1 MRFSHIDRRLW
12 LLVNVSFISL
22 LIVGY
27 RLGLGVIFSNP
38 VRLSLIVGLYN
49 LFFVISVPS
58 VMQWGDAYTMWGVI
72 SDIALL
78 YAIYLSLKHVY
89 SFYYLFFVVLSVVAS
104 CLLGRK
110 FFRFLLVAALVPG
123 VFLSS
128 PSTWHFIISVAVMVA
143 VAIWGGRGR
152 EVVSVKKEENEWKL
166 TADRLLEQLEVLKYS
181 NRRLESRIAVS
192 KEKLED
198 MEIMTRIRNILSRY
212 EWEDAIVRVLRVLKN
227 FNGASFVA
235 VYAVDHLGSEAS
247 PIYYVGGISSKEI
260 LSVRKG
266 EGLVGKVWNTEKV
279 GFSRDPK
286 EGEPA
291 VCLPLKS
298 SERFLGILCLDKWK
312 WYPDKRMALHFL
324 RPVADDIA
332 SFWQL
337 QLWKKRVSYSLK
349 EANLLYKLSI
359 LLTTH
364 RSEKQLIEDVL
375 NILSEEFNYDSATY
389 FSWNAEKERLEP
401 MILRNTNIPVNANV
415 DRKFKIGDGIAAIA
429 LIQKKTIAVRNV
441 TGIIGIGSIVAVP
454 IISAGRNMGVLT
466 VARKQKDSFD
476 TNEVELLELAGM
488 HLTYI
493 IEKIRLY
500 QLLERMAILDGLTG
514 VYNHRYFKIRLSEE
528 LKRAERYNFPLSIVI
543 FDIDY
548 FKAFNDK
555 YGHQIGDLVLKH
567 VVKVMKDSIRDID
580 IVARYGGEEFVVV
593 LPYAG
598 KTDAISIADRV
609 RETVW
614 KSPVGVEDKL
624 LSVAVSGGVATFPD
638 DATDVDTLIKAADD
652 RLYMAKESGRNNVK
666 G

>member
-1 MRFSHIDRRLW
+1 MKLSRVDRRLW

-22 LIVGY
+22 LVIGY
-27 RLGLGVIFSNP
+27 RMGISVIFRDP
-38 VRLSLIVGLYN
+38 FKLFLIVGLYN
-49 LFFVISVPS
+49 LFLAVSISS
-58 VMQWGDAYTMWGVI
+58 VREWGDAYVIWGALSNSV
-72 SDIALL
+72 LL
-78 YAIYLSLKHVY
+78 YSVFLSLKRVY
-89 SFYYLFFVVLSVVAS
+89 SFYYLLFVVVVVVAS
-104 CLLGRK
+104 YFLYGRV
-110 FFRFLLVAALVPG
+110 FRLLLVFALVPG

-128 PSTWHFIISVAVMVA
+128 PSSWHFAISVAVMVIIG
-143 VAIWGGRGR
+143 VFGGGYQKT
-152 EVVSVKKEENEWKL
+152 VSVSKDEGEWKL

-181 NRRLESRIAVS
+181 NRRLENRIATS
-192 KEKLED
+192 KRKLED
-198 MEIMTRIRNILSRY
+198 MEVMTRIRNIFSRY
-212 EWEDAIVRVLRVLKN
+212 DWEEAIARVLRVLKN
-227 FNGASFVA
+227 FNGATFVV
-235 VYAVDHLGSEAS
+235 VYAVDSLSNDVS
-247 PIYYVGGISSKEI
+247 PVYYVGSVLSKEM

-266 EGLVGKVWNTEKV
+266 EGLVGKVWDSEKV
-279 GFSRDPK
+279 GFSSDPK
-286 EGEPA
+286 KGEPA
-291 VCLPLKS
+291 ICLPLKS
-298 SERFLGILCLDKWK
+298 SERFLGMLCMDRWK

-349 EANLLYKLSI
+349 EANLLYRLSI

-364 RSEKQLIEDVL
+364 RSEKQLIENVL
-375 NILSEEFNYDSATY
+375 NILAEEFHYDSATY
-389 FSWNAEKERLEP
+389 FSWNTEKEMLEP
-401 MILRNTNIPVNANV
+401 MILRGSNIPVNANT
-415 DRKFKIGDGIAAIA
+415 DKKFKVGEGVAAIA
-429 LIQKKTIAVRNV
+429 LIQKKTIAIRNV
-441 TGIIGIGSIVAVP
+441 TATIGVGSIIAVP
-454 IISAGRNMGVLT
+454 IISAGRSMGVLT

-476 TNEVELLELAGM
+476 TDEVELLELAGM

-528 LKRAERYNFPLSIVI
+528 LKRAKRYNFPLSIAI
-543 FDIDY
+543 FDIDH

-593 LPYAG
+593 FPYAG
-598 KTDAISIADRV
+598 KLDAVSIADRV

-614 KSPVGVEDKL
+614 KSPVGVGDKL
-624 LSVAVSGGVATFPD
+624 LSVTISGGIATFPD
-638 DATDVDTLIKAADD
+638 DAVDVDTLIRVADD
-652 RLYMAKESGRNNVK
+652 RLYIAKESGRNNVK